1 LGNAYLKN
9 DMR

>member
-1 LGNAYLKN
+1 MAAMLKN